1 MKPTQ
6 KKSFKPL
13 TNQYGKVVLEIMKAK
28 KPFHQAINA
37 KVKILQ
43 GRY

>member
-13 TNQYGKVVLEIMKAK
+13 TNQYGKEALEIMKAK
-28 KPFHQAINA
+28 NLPTK
-37 KVKILQ
+37 L
-43 GRY
+43 